1 MIIKQHAD
9 LSFEYFQLSKEIQRI
24 LPIKRNHAF
33 NVLTFSYF
41 KEERNYEVD
50 KFQELMF
57 DLKQKVSKEKAQ
69 LIISQEE
76 QINSL
81 NRLKKNKDEFESL
94 VKEKFLK
101 LK

>member
-1 MIIKQHAD
+1 
-9 LSFEYFQLSKEIQRI
+9 
-24 LPIKRNHAF
+24 
-33 NVLTFSYF
+33 
-41 KEERNYEVD
+41 
-50 KFQELMF
+50 MF
-57 DLKQKVSKEKAQ
+57 DLKQKVTKEKAQ

-81 NRLKKNKDEFESL
+81 NSLKKNKDEFESL